1 MKSWLLIVS
10 IGMLLMTGACTSMFM
25 VGKGEKRGVFLGS
38 NSQAAYDML
47 CASGDLRVVLEATHL
62 NRELKDTLYQYSCSE
77 ERSSDKV
84 KRLYAAMTSEQKK
97 DIMTAFK
104 EKGFSINGGTC

>member
-1 MKSWLLIVS
+1 MKTWLIIVIVGMALITS
-10 IGMLLMTGACTSMFM
+10 ACSSMFM

-47 CASGDLRVVLEATHL
+47 CASGDLRKVLEATHL
-62 NRELKDTLYQYSCSE
+62 NGEMKDTIYQYSCSE

-84 KRLYAAMTSEQKK
+84 KRIYASLTPEQKK

-104 EKGFSINGGTC
+104 EQGFSINGGTC